1 MASRRH
7 SRGAGLKRHDSFLR
21 PVEAAFRKDADDS
34 AGVKHLLSLAQ
45 GGGIAD
51 APVDGNCAQ
60 GSEKSACGATEQ
72 LILRHKMNLTPQA
85 RSQQNAVEVA
95 LVITRKDNRAAL
107 RDIFPA
113 SHLRMKEEA
122 EQRPDEHIKEPV
134 KKHHESPTFIFS
146 FFN

>member
-1 MASRRH
+1 M
-7 SRGAGLKRHDSFLR
+7 KREFLTQFMER
-21 PVEAAFRKDADDS
+21 
-34 AGVKHLLSLAQ
+34 
-45 GGGIAD
+45 
-51 APVDGNCAQ
+51 
-60 GSEKSACGATEQ
+60 
-72 LILRHKMNLTPQA
+72 
-85 RSQQNAVEVA
+85 AVEVA

-146 FFN
+146 FFKLTICINIHIANKLYYL

>member
-1 MASRRH
+1 
-7 SRGAGLKRHDSFLR
+7 
-21 PVEAAFRKDADDS
+21 
-34 AGVKHLLSLAQ
+34 
-45 GGGIAD
+45 
-51 APVDGNCAQ
+51 
-60 GSEKSACGATEQ
+60 
-72 LILRHKMNLTPQA
+72 MNLTPQA
-85 RSQQNAVEVA
+85 CSQQNAVKVA

-146 FFN
+146 FFKLTICINIHTANKLVLFINFIYKLFIIWPKDVKKYTKTLNFLLTSKNICCYNLNVRRQAIVLLREKGGHRTC